1 MIEELT
7 IKNLGVIAS
16 STLPLGPGFTAITG
30 ETGAGKTMVVTA
42 LGLLMGNRSDASLVR
57 HGTDATRVAGAIHIG
72 DNTST
77 EITEIVGDAGGEIE
91 DGEMLLSRTVAAAGN
106 SRATVGGVR
115 SPIGVLSTLASKLFC
130 VHGQSDQLRLRSQ
143 SAQRETLDRF
153 GGSAIAAAL
162 AEYQRAYTK
171 QQQLQQQLAEITEN
185 REARAREIERLKTET
200 EEISE
205 AEPQPGEL
213 ETLRTEIDRLTNI
226 ETLREQAAT
235 AQNLLAAES
244 PDPYQSD
251 ATALLAEAE
260 KTITAA
266 SQTDKT
272 LLPVQENLAAINS
285 QLNEVVRELSGYL
298 DSIEGS
304 SQAELDSAQQRYAEL
319 TQLVRKYGPNIE
331 DVLEYLETAGAR
343 LLQLENDDTSISTLT
358 AELAETTEAVDTAAA
373 NLTTLR
379 QNAAAKL
386 SKAVSDELQ
395 HLALGSTQIV
405 VAVEPAQQGTNGA
418 DSIEFQIKTN
428 RDAPA
433 RTLAKSASGGELSR
447 IMLAIEVVLAA
458 TDPVPTFVFDEI
470 DAGIGGSAAIEV
482 GKRLAALA
490 KHSQVIVVTHL
501 AQVAAFAN
509 NHLKIT
515 KDADGIY
522 TESSCEL
529 LTGDTRVQE
538 IARLLSG
545 LDDSATGLAH
555 AKELLEMGKQ
565 QT

>member
-42 LGLLMGNRSDASLVR
+42 LGLLMGSRSDANLVR

-72 DNTST
+72 DNTLT
-77 EITEIVGDAGGEIE
+77 EVAEIVSDAGGEIE
-91 DGEMLLSRTVAAAGN
+91 EGELLLSRTVAAAGN

-162 AEYQRAYTK
+162 AEYQRSYTR

-251 ATALLAEAE
+251 ATALMAEAE
-260 KTITAA
+260 KTITQA

-272 LLPVQENLAAINS
+272 LKPVQENLAAINS
-285 QLNEVVRELSGYL
+285 QLNEVVRELSNYL

-358 AELAETTEAVDTAAA
+358 AELAQTTEAVDTAAA
-373 NLTTLR
+373 KLTTLR
-379 QNAAAKL
+379 QNAATKL

-405 VAVEPAQQGTNGA
+405 VTVEPAQQGTNGA

-522 TESSCEL
+522 TESSCEQ